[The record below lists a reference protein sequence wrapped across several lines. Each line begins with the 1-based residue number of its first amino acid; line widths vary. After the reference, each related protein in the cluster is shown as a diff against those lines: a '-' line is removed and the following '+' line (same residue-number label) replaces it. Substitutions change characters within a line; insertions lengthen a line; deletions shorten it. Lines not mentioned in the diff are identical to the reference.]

1 MRPRVSAEFSKL
13 LCLGI
18 VLPFSANECSSIQP
32 RTQGSFFQKAEQ
44 TVDQLRSQ
52 ADHEDPSDTEG
63 QPWHISTSMLK
74 ESLSKGDFRRSLV
87 LKLSTLLT
95 AGMDKAVIISKSIY
109 LHSYSIVVIYF
120 TFSPSGL
127 ESIVDSAP
135 DIGILA

>member
-1 MRPRVSAEFSKL
+1 M
-13 LCLGI
+13 
-18 VLPFSANECSSIQP
+18 
-32 RTQGSFFQKAEQ
+32 
-44 TVDQLRSQ
+44 DQLRSQ
-52 ADHEDPSDTEG
+52 ADYEDPSDTEG
-63 QPWHISTSMLK
+63 QPWYISTSVLK